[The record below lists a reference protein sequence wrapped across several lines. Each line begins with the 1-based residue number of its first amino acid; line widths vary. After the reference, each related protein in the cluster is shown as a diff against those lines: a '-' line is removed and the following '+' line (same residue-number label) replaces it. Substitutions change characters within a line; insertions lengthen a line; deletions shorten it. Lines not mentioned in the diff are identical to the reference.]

1 MVKPMDWQ
9 VEAQTALKKD
19 VPFFVRGAV
28 KKRIEA
34 MAAEEGLTNIDLSFY
49 HAAKKR
55 MAPQ

>member
-1 MVKPMDWQ
+1 MDWQ
-9 VEAQTALKKD
+9 VEAQLALKKD

-49 HAAKKR
+49 RAAKKR

>member
-1 MVKPMDWQ
+1 MDWQ
-9 VEAQTALKKD
+9 AEAQTALKKD

-34 MAAEEGLTNIDLSFY
+34 MAAEEGLTKIDLSFY